1 MLPILCY
8 STYIYIY
15 IAYNPFHKIADAAA
29 AAPRTEEQQKR
40 RRLRRCSAPSRAM
53 AKSVT
58 LSALGGLL
66 GASYLSGAFVTPTV
80 SPAQPAP
87 ALRGAASIASG
98 NGVSPVT
105 GAAATAVA
113 TAAVA
118 LVASR
123 KSKKTSSAWLGGN
136 SWRVWMG
143 GAMLHNFGEL
153 WV

>member
-1 MLPILCY
+1 
-8 STYIYIY
+8 
-15 IAYNPFHKIADAAA
+15 
-29 AAPRTEEQQKR
+29 
-40 RRLRRCSAPSRAM
+40 
-53 AKSVT
+53 
-58 LSALGGLL
+58 
-66 GASYLSGAFVTPTV
+66 
-80 SPAQPAP
+80 
-87 ALRGAASIASG
+87 
-98 NGVSPVT
+98 VSPVT

>member
-1 MLPILCY
+1 
-8 STYIYIY
+8 
-15 IAYNPFHKIADAAA
+15 
-29 AAPRTEEQQKR
+29 
-40 RRLRRCSAPSRAM
+40 M

-113 TAAVA
+113 TAVATAAVA

-136 SWRVWMG
+136 SWRG
-143 GAMLHNFGEL
+143 LDGRSNATQISGNCGYNLCILSCIHLHMSMNEL
-153 WV
+153 